1 MPAPSYWPLV
11 LAFGLGFIFAG
22 LVTQLSVS
30 IVGAVLSLRGAV
42 GWWREVIPREKCVAI
57 PIDPARRPA
66 PIPAEAKS
74 VVRLRAGEQRHR
86 ASVPE
91 KIHPYSAGIFGG
103 IVGGA
108 VMAVLACLYGIV
120 AQHSIWYP
128 VNLLAGVILPDMGQE
143 SVEQLRAFQ
152 GAAFATALGGH
163 AVISILVGIIYAAIL
178 PMFPKY
184 APVWAGILM
193 PVFWSG
199 LIASTLG
206 VVNPALNARI
216 NWPWFIVCQLGY
228 GLFGGYVIARSTQ
241 IDTMRSWDFASRA
254 FVHAPGLRP
263 PDAAK
268 RQDEQD
274 RKP

>member
-30 IVGAVLSLRGAV
+30 IVGAVLALRGAV

-57 PIDPARRPA
+57 PVDPNLRPA
-66 PIPAEAKS
+66 PITAEAKS
-74 VVRLRAGEQRHR
+74 VVRLRAGEQHHR

-103 IVGGA
+103 LVGGF
-108 VMAVLACLYGIV
+108 VMAVLACLYGII
-120 AQHSIWYP
+120 AEHSLWYP
-128 VNLLAGVILPDMGQE
+128 VNLLAGVILPDIGRE

-152 GAAFATALGGH
+152 GAAFATALAGH

-199 LIASTLG
+199 LIASTLD

-268 RQDEQD
+268 DPDNRDK
-274 RKP
+274 KP